1 MIKTSGDGKQI
12 IEGTCS
18 NPKPPL
24 KSCLQLGFDIL
35 RLHSYKVPL
44 VKGEIFTVQH
54 LKMVRKTLV
63 ESSAVERVCV
73 WQKEKKE

>member
-1 MIKTSGDGKQI
+1 MESRSLKAHVATQ
-12 IEGTCS
+12 
-18 NPKPPL
+18 KPPL

-54 LKMVRKTLV
+54 LKMVKNPL
-63 ESSAVERVCV
+63 
-73 WQKEKKE
+73 